1 MRPRD
6 PERNF
11 KPEWPRGCWPSPD
24 QRLLLQA
31 CLLEDESLA
40 QASFRKWSEGTDLF
54 FLEDGLGTLLMLLP
68 DRLARWRIDS
78 YDDRRLRGIV
88 RYYWVRHQMF
98 RRDLRIVA
106 RQLQEA
112 GVDILLLK
120 GAALNLRIYPKST
133 RLMSDLDIAVPRY
146 QIEKAVSALVAGG
159 WNSMFRS
166 VESLP
171 SVTHGC
177 HFKRGDTELD
187 LHWDFFH
194 GRPLTAEQQSRIWS
208 ESETAEIDGI
218 PVRILSPECQILHTC
233 EHGLRYNET
242 PPLRWI
248 ADTFFIL
255 KNAGE
260 VDWQR
265 LQILANE
272 FGLVEPVVRTLE
284 YLHHWLGVALPAGA
298 VDMMAKPRVSP
309 IERLEFAI
317 VTRRMPGAHPFWK
330 ELPGRILDFRRAR
343 RQQPQLTLST
353 YLALA
358 NNLDGSL
365 WSNLRNLSR
374 LQLSAIA
381 GDLASLARQAASILK
396 RSCQTYVVS
405 IFADEG
411 WHGWFPP
418 ERTDFGN
425 LRWSTTR
432 ASIRLPAVPDIKKIV
447 LEIAPIRPWHGD
459 LDECLSF
466 RFDRHAI
473 DRRNVHFDDW
483 MVTITIESPIEMFP
497 AGSLRRLEIRC
508 DPLKAPGSDPRE
520 LGIPVKQVSLLSD
533 SRMEAA
539 ADTGLSE

>member
-1 MRPRD
+1 MSPRD
-6 PERNF
+6 PERYF

-40 QASFRKWSEGTDLF
+40 QASFLKWSERTDLF

-68 DRLARWRIDS
+68 DRLARWHIDG

-106 RQLQEA
+106 GQLQAA
-112 GVDILLLK
+112 GIDILLLK

-133 RLMSDLDIAVPRY
+133 RLMSDLDIVVPRH

-208 ESETAEIDGI
+208 ESDTAEVDGI
-218 PVRILSPECQILHTC
+218 PVRTLSPECQTLHTC

-260 VDWQR
+260 IDWQR
-265 LQILANE
+265 LRIHANE

-284 YLHHWLGVALPAGA
+284 YLQQWLGVSLPPGA
-298 VDMMAKPRVSP
+298 VDMMIKSRVSP
-309 IERLEFAI
+309 SERLEFAI
-317 VTRRMPGAHPFWK
+317 VTRRMPGAHPFWR
-330 ELPGRILDFRRAR
+330 ELPGRIFDFRRAR
-343 RQQPQLTLST
+343 KQQPQLTFGG
-353 YLALA
+353 YLALV

-365 WSNLRNLSR
+365 RSNLKNLSKI
-374 LQLSAIA
+374 QLNAIA
-381 GDLASLARQAASILK
+381 GALTSFARRATSVFDKSRPTHI
-396 RSCQTYVVS
+396 VS
-405 IFADEG
+405 IFTDER

-418 ERTDFGN
+418 EETDFGS
-425 LRWSTTR
+425 LRWSTPH
-432 ASIRLPAVPDIKKIV
+432 ASVQLPTAPHHKKIV
-447 LEIAPIRPWHGD
+447 IEMAPIRPWPGD
-459 LDECLSF
+459 LHDRLSF
-466 RFDRHAI
+466 RLNRLSI
-473 DRRNVHFDDW
+473 DRKTVHFDDW
-483 MVTITIESPIEMFP
+483 RITIDIDAGMF
-497 AGSLRRLEIRC
+497 SENTLQRLEIRC
-508 DPLKAPGSDPRE
+508 EPLIAPGGDPRK
-520 LGIPVKQVSLLSD
+520 LGIPVKQISLIGD
-533 SRMEAA
+533 APRDPAVVAGPAE
-539 ADTGLSE
+539 